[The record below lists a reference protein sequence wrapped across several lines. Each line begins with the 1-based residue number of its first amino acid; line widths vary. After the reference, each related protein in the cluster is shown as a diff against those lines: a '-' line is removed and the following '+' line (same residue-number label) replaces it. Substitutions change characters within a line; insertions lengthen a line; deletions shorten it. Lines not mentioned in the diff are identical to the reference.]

1 MVPENVHTHLPS
13 QGWSLEI
20 PRGRGVSKAKI
31 FKGKYE
37 AEMKIPGGWECPNQ
51 KTIMEPHVHIVNQ
64 DFSLKMAICRF
75 PVWLP
80 GVGEEMLQIRAT
92 SDNIISQIKS

>member
-1 MVPENVHTHLPS
+1 MVPENIHTHLPS

-37 AEMKIPGGWECPNQ
+37 AELKIPGGVGVSKPKNHPLGRYGYFL
-51 KTIMEPHVHIVNQ
+51 EPHVHIVNQ
-64 DFSLKMAICRF
+64 DFSLKMAIRRF

-80 GVGEEMLQIRAT
+80 GVGEEML
-92 SDNIISQIKS
+92 

>member
-1 MVPENVHTHLPS
+1 MVPENIHTHLPS

-37 AEMKIPGGWECPNQ
+37 AELKIPGGWECPNQ
-51 KTIMEPHVHIVNQ
+51 KNHPLGRYGYFLEPHVHIVNQ

-80 GVGEEMLQIRAT
+80 GVGEEML
-92 SDNIISQIKS
+92 

>member
-1 MVPENVHTHLPS
+1 MVPENIHTHLPS

-37 AEMKIPGGWECPNQ
+37 AELKIPGGVGVSKPKNHPLGRYGYFL
-51 KTIMEPHVHIVNQ
+51 EPHVHIVNQ
-64 DFSLKMAICRF
+64 YFSLKMAIGRF

-80 GVGEEMLQIRAT
+80 GVGEEML
-92 SDNIISQIKS
+92 